1 MFSADF
7 AFAEVTYESLL
18 QTLCGANWALIK
30 CRVRNWVQHCWNWHS
45 LSLSGETISTWMMRP
60 LLLLRLIRIY
70 NDNDLAAATGHDC
83 TTDSPWRFTGT
94 NIKYNLDLIETID
107 LVETIQYDIQHLL
120 QTVTGQWGN
129 HFRWFYLSSDLEK
142 GPIFF
147 ITNCLYSMTV
157 W

>member
-1 MFSADF
+1 MLPFKHYGS
-7 AFAEVTYESLL
+7 
-18 QTLCGANWALIK
+18 C
-30 CRVRNWVQHCWNWHS
+30 
-45 LSLSGETISTWMMRP
+45 LSLNLFVWSHQSKLTPEIHYWMSVCH
-60 LLLLRLIRIY
+60 

-120 QTVTGQWGN
+120 QTVRGQWGN

-147 ITNCLYSMTV
+147 IKNCLLFHDSLISYLSWMRMV
-157 W
+157 LSRHWLECWFQVGRAWMKNEIN

>member
-1 MFSADF
+1 MRIPVKDKLFSKHMLPF
-7 AFAEVTYESLL
+7 KHYGS
-18 QTLCGANWALIK
+18 C
-30 CRVRNWVQHCWNWHS
+30 
-45 LSLSGETISTWMMRP
+45 LSLNLFVWSHQSKLTPEIHYWMSVCH
-60 LLLLRLIRIY
+60 

-107 LVETIQYDIQHLL
+107 LVELIQYDIQHLL
-120 QTVTGQWGN
+120 QTVRGQWGN
-129 HFRWFYLSSDLEK
+129 HFHWFYLSSDLEK

-147 ITNCLYSMTV
+147 IKNCLYSMTV